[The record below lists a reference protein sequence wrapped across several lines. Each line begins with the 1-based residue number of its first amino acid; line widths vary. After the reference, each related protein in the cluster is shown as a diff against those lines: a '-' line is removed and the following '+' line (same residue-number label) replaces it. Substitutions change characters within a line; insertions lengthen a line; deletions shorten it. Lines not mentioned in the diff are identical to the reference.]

1 MKGDF
6 FMSERKKNNIG
17 NKNSKEYLKLQLV
30 GFIIYLIFF
39 IIASAVSVMADIKI
53 DYMTYIS
60 MLFIGLS
67 SLFTGFISGIKERK
81 NGIIRGVLGALPIN
95 SSVIIISLIF
105 SHFKADLSLL
115 YTAVV
120 CLVMS
125 AVGGIISVNIR
136 LK

>member
-17 NKNSKEYLKLQLV
+17 NKNIKEYLKLQLV

-81 NGIIRGVLGALPIN
+81 DGIIRGVLGALPLN
-95 SSVIIISLIF
+95 LSVIIISLIF

-115 YTAVV
+115 YTVAV

>member
-1 MKGDF
+1 
-6 FMSERKKNNIG
+6 MSERKKNNIG
-17 NKNSKEYLKLQLV
+17 NKNNKEYLKLQLV

-39 IIASAVSVMADIKI
+39 IIASAVSVMSDIKI
-53 DYMTYIS
+53 NYMTYVS

-95 SSVIIISLIF
+95 SLIIIISLIF